1 MEAIIIVIFSFILLS
16 CILAGYSILWALLF
30 GYLMFFG
37 YALRQGHTPVQVLTM
52 SGRGIRTIKNIL
64 FIFILI
70 GMITAPSGGPAA
82 RYRSLFTICR
92 ACSYRRY
99 SF

>member
-37 YALRQGHTPVQVLTM
+37 YALRQGHTPVQILTM
-52 SGRGIRTIKNIL
+52 SGDEEY
-64 FIFILI
+64 
-70 GMITAPSGGPAA
+70 A
-82 RYRSLFTICR
+82 RSKISSSSL
-92 ACSYRRY
+92 SL
-99 SF
+99 SV

>member
-70 GMITAPSGGPAA
+70 GMITAVWRALRHDTVHYLS
-82 RYRSLFTICR
+82 ICR
-92 ACSYRRY
+92 ACSYHRY

>member
-37 YALRQGHTPVQVLTM
+37 YALPGRDIRQY
-52 SGRGIRTIKNIL
+52 
-64 FIFILI
+64 
-70 GMITAPSGGPAA
+70 
-82 RYRSLFTICR
+82 RY
-92 ACSYRRY
+92 
-99 SF
+99 

>member
-16 CILAGYSILWALLF
+16 CILAGYSIIWALLF

-70 GMITAPSGGPAA
+70 GMITAVWRPAA

-92 ACSYRRY
+92 AYSYRRY

>member
-52 SGRGIRTIKNIL
+52 SG
-64 FIFILI
+64 
-70 GMITAPSGGPAA
+70 
-82 RYRSLFTICR
+82 
-92 ACSYRRY
+92 
-99 SF
+99 

>member
-37 YALRQGHTPVQVLTM
+37 YARSVTP
-52 SGRGIRTIKNIL
+52 SGRDIR
-64 FIFILI
+64 
-70 GMITAPSGGPAA
+70 
-82 RYRSLFTICR
+82 RYR
-92 ACSYRRY
+92 Y
-99 SF
+99 

>member
-52 SGRGIRTIKNIL
+52 SGRGI
-64 FIFILI
+64 
-70 GMITAPSGGPAA
+70 PA
-82 RYRSLFTICR
+82 RSKISSSSL
-92 ACSYRRY
+92 SL
-99 SF
+99 SV

>member
-64 FIFILI
+64 FIFILSP
-70 GMITAPSGGPAA
+70 PSGGPAA